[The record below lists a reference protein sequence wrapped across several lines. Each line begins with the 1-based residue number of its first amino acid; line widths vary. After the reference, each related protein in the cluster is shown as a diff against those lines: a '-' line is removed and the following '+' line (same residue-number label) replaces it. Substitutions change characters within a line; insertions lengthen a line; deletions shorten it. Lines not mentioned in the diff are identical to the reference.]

1 MSFFQVVA
9 PFVAQNPRP
18 PAPTPAPTP
27 TPSPDVELL
36 MKQVEFLK
44 DANTHLTDSFN
55 AFISTINTAFVLVGI
70 LLGVLGLVGTFLY
83 GKTLSDVKQSA
94 GALVTQEVNRIVS
107 QTIKERVDYLE
118 RVLER
123 EEVIGWIT
131 IDYLL
136 LTNRR
141 PDNLPEECKLLQNR
155 GFQAVKFRHSLSQSA
170 RQARDIVVLDFVN
183 HDFTDDEASTIAE
196 QVMNNF
202 SPQSVLVI
210 YVGRRVPAFDNLL
223 NGKNIYYTLANNTV
237 TLMARVV
244 DSAHIA
250 YALRGGK

>member
-9 PFVAQNPRP
+9 SFVAQVPRP
-18 PAPTPAPTP
+18 PAPTS

-36 MKQVEFLK
+36 MKQMEFLK
-44 DANTHLTDSFN
+44 DANTQLTESFN
-55 AFISTINTAFVLVGI
+55 AFVSTINTAFVLIGI
-70 LLGVLGLVGTFLY
+70 LLGVLGLVGSFLY

-94 GALVTQEVNRIVS
+94 GTLVTQEVNRIVS
-107 QTIKERVDYLE
+107 KTIKERVDYLE

-123 EEVIGWIT
+123 EEVIGWMT

-136 LTNRR
+136 PSNRR
-141 PDNLPEECKLLQNR
+141 PDKFPEECKLLQNR
-155 GFQAVKFRHSLSQSA
+155 GFATVKFRHSLGERE

-183 HDFTDDEASTIAE
+183 HDFTDDEVSTLAE
-196 QVMNNF
+196 QVMTNF

-210 YVGRRVPAFDNLL
+210 YIGRRVTAFDNLL
-223 NGKNIYYTLANNTV
+223 SKTNIYYTLANNTV